1 MLLDSIRL
9 LVLFRVGFADAVVV
23 DAVFGVDVDLVVV
36 VVIVVVVDVVTVER
50 HFGHFF
56 ADNSPH
62 PSL

>member
-23 DAVFGVDVDLVVV
+23 DVVFGVDVVFVVFV
-36 VVIVVVVDVVTVER
+36 VVVVVDVVTVER

>member
-23 DAVFGVDVDLVVV
+23 DVVFGVDVVFV

>member
-23 DAVFGVDVDLVVV
+23 DVVFGVDVVFVA
-36 VVIVVVVDVVTVER
+36 VIDVVVDVVTVER